1 LTDQWWYGTHLQQL
15 ASSNFRFSVS

>member
-1 LTDQWWYGTHLQQL
+1 LTDQWWSGTHLQQL